1 MGIITDVKLNKAGT
15 RAKIYIDGEYYT
27 DIAVDTA
34 YKYDVKNGAE
44 MDADKLDD
52 IIYES
57 EKIMCVEYLIQYLG
71 KYPCSEKKARL
82 KLKEKGYSP
91 KSIENSIETA
101 KEYGYINDLDFAVRY
116 AESKSLNSGI
126 YKIKSELYR
135 LGIDSGII
143 SEALSE
149 LDSSAIFDGA
159 MQLARKWWRT
169 RDIDDQSNKN
179 KFANYMNSRGYDW
192 SLTGKCI
199 EAIKREETMTTDD
212 GEER

>member
-1 MGIITDVKLNKAGT
+1 MGIVTDIKLNKAGT
-15 RAKIYIDGEYYT
+15 RAKIYIDGEYCT

-34 YKYDVKNGAE
+34 YKYDIKNGVE

-57 EKIMCVEYLIQYLG
+57 EKIICVEYLIQYLS

-91 KSIENSIETA
+91 RSIDNSIETA
-101 KEYGYINDLDFAVRY
+101 KEYGYINDYDFALRY
-116 AESKSLNSGI
+116 AESKSSKSGV
-126 YKIKSELYR
+126 YKIKTELYR
-135 LGIDSGII
+135 LGIDNGIVA
-143 SEALSE
+143 EVLSE
-149 LDSSAIFDGA
+149 LNESAVFDGA

-169 RDIDDQSNKN
+169 RDIEERSDKN

-199 EAIKREETMTTDD
+199 EAIKREETMATDD
-212 GEER
+212 GEE

>member
-1 MGIITDVKLNKAGT
+1 MGIVTDIKLNKAGT
-15 RAKIYIDGEYYT
+15 RAKIYIDGEYCT

-34 YKYDVKNGAE
+34 YKYDIKNGVE

-57 EKIMCVEYLIQYLG
+57 EKIICVEYLIQYLS

-91 KSIENSIETA
+91 RSIDNSIETT
-101 KEYGYINDLDFAVRY
+101 KEYGYINDYDFALRY
-116 AESKSLNSGI
+116 AESKSSKSGV
-126 YKIKSELYR
+126 YKIKTELYR
-135 LGIDSGII
+135 LGIDNGIVA
-143 SEALSE
+143 EVLSE
-149 LDSSAIFDGA
+149 LDESAVFDGA

-169 RDIDDQSNKN
+169 RDIEERSDKN

-199 EAIKREETMTTDD
+199 EAIKREETMATDD
-212 GEER
+212 GEE